1 MKLSQCSIFLLLTAF
16 ISSCTGEHDE
26 DISNVIQHKNSEK
39 TIAISGIITSEYSK
53 QTIVVSRSIDFSE
66 LYLSSDGDPNKFKD
80 ASSNKRVSGAKVSVE
95 VAGKKYEFK
104 EIHDSINYYGMA
116 YVEIYYESVDSFAGI
131 PNQEHKLVVEVEGKT
146 YTATDVMP
154 QVSEITFNENSP
166 LYLYLWEGRGSGDT
180 ATCYP
185 EYLFGQQEAF
195 IMGFVPIPTP
205 EAKQLFGWQDHFNYN
220 ELIPNF
226 GQPCYSFRQ
235 LASPQLIG
243 AVSENSFITRI
254 NPGNIENMDLT
265 DTVVVSKM
273 SCSPP
278 YEYFLYC
285 LFQNLKASQ
294 YDFGEISS
302 NLPTNI
308 SNGGVGFFS
317 ACDVKRKDCNKWELT
332 RLAHSIGKIVEH

>member
-1 MKLSQCSIFLLLTAF
+1 MKSFQYSIFLLLIAF
-16 ISSCTGEHDE
+16 TSCTGEYDE
-26 DISNVIQHKNSEK
+26 DISNVIQRKNSEK

-66 LYLSSDGDPNKFKD
+66 LYLSSDGNPNKFKD
-80 ASSNKRVSGAKVSVE
+80 ASSNKRVCGAKVSVE

-116 YVEIYYESVDSFAGI
+116 YVEIYYESVDSFAGV

-166 LYLYLWEGRGSGDT
+166 LYLYLLGGKGSGDT

-195 IMGFVPIPTP
+195 IMGFRAIPTP
-205 EAKQLFGWQDHFNYN
+205 EAKQFFGVEDHNYN
-220 ELIPNF
+220 ELISNF
-226 GQPCYSFRQ
+226 GHPSYSFRQ
-235 LASPQLIG
+235 LASPHLIG
-243 AVSENSFITRI
+243 AVSENSGITRI
-254 NPGNIENMDLT
+254 NPGNLENMDLT
-265 DTVVVSKM
+265 DTVAISKM

-285 LFQNLKASQ
+285 LFQNLKASK

-317 ACDVKRKDCNKWELT
+317 ACDVKRKDFNKWELT
-332 RLAHSIGKIVEH
+332 SLAHSIGNIVEPR